1 MILLFSLF
9 FNQVCRSI
17 YEKNP
22 GPDTDIPLSEVYV
35 RLGDLQR
42 FNGKVVC
49 VCVCLYERE
58 REREINIQID
68 IQIDMNIKC
77 PDKKQK
83 QKGM

>member
-58 REREINIQID
+58 RER
-68 IQIDMNIKC
+68 
-77 PDKKQK
+77 DKYTNRYTDRYEHKVP
-83 QKGM
+83 G